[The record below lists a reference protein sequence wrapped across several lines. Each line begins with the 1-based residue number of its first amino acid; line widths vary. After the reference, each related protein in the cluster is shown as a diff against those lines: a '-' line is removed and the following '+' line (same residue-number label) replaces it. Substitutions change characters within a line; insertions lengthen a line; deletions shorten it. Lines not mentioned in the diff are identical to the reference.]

1 MGGELERDELRAF
14 QPKPVGIIE
23 GKTTTSGFKVKV
35 LSDDVGRNSFL
46 EVFHEGAY
54 YVCGIKELYR
64 TEEGIYA
71 ECFVVGQGP
80 KLPFTP
86 ASPVYLAR
94 EEHVRKALRLS
105 DDPSTGIYVGKLK
118 GLDCKVWLPI
128 KRLGRIFIVG
138 KPGSGKSY
146 TAGVIIEE
154 LLKKGIPLLVI
165 DVHGEYSSLKVMGD
179 VTSEE
184 FDVYPKSYTENVV
197 EFGDLKVNPGA
208 DVPLEALES
217 ASPEDLVV
225 PGQCTVINL
234 RGLLKEEQVSLMAS
248 LLERVFQAVVE
259 GRLKPF
265 YCVLDEAHRFA
276 GRERTKS
283 TDVVRRF
290 AQEGR
295 KFGAGLI
302 VITQRPQLLDTTVRG
317 LVGTWIIHRLSDPN
331 DMRITLESGGL
342 ESEWENVIA
351 WLESGE
357 AVITGEA
364 VEKIPIIVRI
374 RPRETKHGGEG
385 FNPLDYIAK
394 PSRSAAVETLEKLSK
409 AVVRDTDK
417 LQRQPI
423 SAPGLPQVFLP
434 IVIDESEVLAR
445 MRERLSDLDLK
456 SVELNYMPV
465 LFCEVEARV
474 ERESPPV
481 KFSESLQRLIPI
493 GVEVGEI
500 NWDSTQAY
508 GLELKDLELAELLPS
523 PPQPGYYQRTCFNIA
538 DQKAVK
544 KVKEELLAYAATKL
558 VKTIYYSKKLG
569 KFSLT
574 NDRQAFVAECL
585 KELAEV
591 EQSEERDL
599 EEKYQRSMAEIDKA
613 VEAYNER
620 LRRLGEQY
628 NALRYECEQLNEMLK
643 EAKKQK
649 KPILKLSKQ
658 LELRKSK
665 LESIRDEML
674 KINAQIKALNDKK
687 KALESERKERL
698 RELRLK
704 MSSLREFDVK
714 ATVIQPELDELTVTS
729 FQIIWV
735 PVYRAKIATG
745 KRLSKEIGIWWNA
758 LNGKGFYGSCVE
770 CGMELKDASSFALCE
785 VCLNPLGPE
794 HASQCAI
801 CGARVC
807 LKDSWTCG
815 SCSRTLC
822 SREPPLR
829 CELCEAM
836 LCQECAKRC
845 VACGDEEALCP
856 SHVKACPRCGALLCE
871 EHLKSHL
878 VRCGSCSKIAC
889 EASAERCSICGE
901 PLCTICSIPCAR
913 CGLIVCKE
921 HSWVCKTCNKAFCLD
936 EERRRC
942 TVCGSDLCTSCSYV
956 CEVCGGVACKDHTNR
971 CSSCGRLVC
980 KNCVATSKGLIRRRL
995 LCVNCAA
1002 KVS

>member
-1 MGGELERDELRAF
+1 MEKDELKAL
-14 QPKPVGIIE
+14 QVKPVGIIE
-23 GKTTTSGFKVKV
+23 GKTTTSNFKVKV
-35 LSDDVGRNSFL
+35 LSDDVGKNSFL
-46 EVFHEGAY
+46 EVFHEDAY

-64 TEEGIYA
+64 TEEGVYA
-71 ECFVVGQGP
+71 ECFVIGQGP

-94 EEHVRKALRLS
+94 GENVRKALKLS

-165 DVHGEYSSLKVMGD
+165 DVHSEYSSLKVMGD

-184 FDVYPKSYTENVV
+184 FDVYPKSYAESVV
-197 EFGDLKVNPGA
+197 EFGDPKINPGA
-208 DVPLEALES
+208 DVSLEALES
-217 ASPEDLVV
+217 ANPEDLVV
-225 PGQCTVINL
+225 PGQCTIINL
-234 RGLLKEEQVSLMAS
+234 RGLLKEEQTSLVAS

-259 GRLKPF
+259 GRLRPF

-276 GRERTKS
+276 GRERTRA

-342 ESEWENVIA
+342 EGEWENVIA

-364 VEKIPIIVRI
+364 VEKIPIIARI

-394 PSRSAAVETLEKLSK
+394 PSESTALKTLEKLSK
-409 AVVRDTDK
+409 AVVRDKDK
-417 LQRQPI
+417 LRKQPI

-434 IVIDESEVLAR
+434 TVVDESEVLAR
-445 MRERLSDLDLK
+445 MREGLADLDLK
-456 SVELNYMPV
+456 SIELNYMPA

-474 ERESPPV
+474 KRESPPV
-481 KFSESLQRLIPI
+481 KFSELLRRLIPI

-508 GLELKDLELAELLPS
+508 GLELKDLESAEPLPS
-523 PPQPGYYQRTCFNIA
+523 PPQPGYYQKTCFNIA
-538 DQKAVK
+538 DQKVVK

-558 VKTIYYSKKLG
+558 VKTMYYSKKLG

-585 KELAEV
+585 KELAEA
-591 EQSEERDL
+591 EQSEERDI
-599 EEKYQRSMAEIDKA
+599 EERYQRSMAETAKA
-613 VEAYNER
+613 VEAYKER

-649 KPILKLSKQ
+649 KPVLKLSKQ

-665 LESIRDEML
+665 LESVRDEML
-674 KINAQIKALNDKK
+674 KINAQIRALNDKK
-687 KALESERKERL
+687 KALESEYEERL

-704 MSSLREFDVK
+704 MGSLRDFDVK
-714 ATVIQPELDELTVTS
+714 TAVIQPELDELSVTS
-729 FQIIWV
+729 FQLIWV
-735 PVYRAKIATG
+735 PVYRAKIATD
-745 KRLSKEIGIWWNA
+745 KEVSKEIGIWWNA
-758 LNGKGFYGSCVE
+758 LNGKGFYGFCIE
-770 CGMELKDASSFALCE
+770 CGAELEDASSFVLCE
-785 VCLNPLGPE
+785 VCLSPLCPE

-807 LKDSWTCG
+807 PKDSWTCDP
-815 SCSRTLC
+815 CSRTLC
-822 SREPPLR
+822 SREPPSR
-829 CELCEAM
+829 CKLCEAM
-836 LCQECAKRC
+836 LCQECARRC
-845 VACGDEEALCP
+845 IACGDGVALCP
-856 SHVKACPRCGALLCE
+856 SHVKACPACRALLCE
-871 EHLKSHL
+871 EHFKSHL
-878 VRCGSCSKIAC
+878 MRCSVCSRVIC
-889 EASAERCSICGE
+889 EASARRCSVCGE
-901 PLCTICSIPCAR
+901 PLCTACSIPCAI
-913 CGLIVCKE
+913 CGRVVCRE
-921 HSWVCKTCNKAFCLD
+921 HGWVCRDCGKTFCVD
-936 EERRRC
+936 EERKRC
-942 TVCGSDLCTSCSYV
+942 ALCGSDLCASCAHV
-956 CEVCGGVACKDHTNR
+956 CAVCKGLACEDHIRR

-980 KNCVATSKGLIRRRL
+980 RNCVGESKGLIRRKL
-995 LCVNCAA
+995 FCIDCTA
-1002 KVS
+1002 KAS

>member
-1 MGGELERDELRAF
+1 MGGKLEKDELEAF
-14 QPKPVGIIE
+14 QSKSVGIIE
-23 GKTTTSGFKVKV
+23 GKTTTNGFKVKV
-35 LSDDVGRNSFL
+35 LSDEVGRNSFL
-46 EVFHEGAY
+46 EVFHEGTY
-54 YVCGIKELYR
+54 YVCGIRELYR

-71 ECFVVGQGP
+71 ECFVIGQGP

-94 EEHVRKALRLS
+94 EEHVRKALKLS

-128 KRLGRIFIVG
+128 KSLGRIFIVG

-154 LLKKGIPLLVI
+154 LLKKSIPLLII

-184 FDVYPKSYTENVV
+184 FNVYPKSYAESVV
-197 EFGDLKVNPGA
+197 EFGDPKINPGA
-208 DVPLEALES
+208 DVSLEVLES
-217 ASPEDLVV
+217 VNPEDLIV
-225 PGQCTVINL
+225 PGQCTIINL
-234 RGLLKEEQVSLMAS
+234 RGLLKEEQASLVAS
-248 LLERVFQAVVE
+248 LLEKVFQAVAE
-259 GRLKPF
+259 GSLRPF

-331 DMRITLESGGL
+331 DMRIALESGGL
-342 ESEWENVIA
+342 GSEWENIIA

-394 PSRSAAVETLEKLSK
+394 PSESTATKTLEKLSK
-409 AVVRDTDK
+409 AVVRDADK

-434 IVIDESEVLAR
+434 IAIDESEASTR
-445 MRERLSDLDLK
+445 IRERLANLDLK
-456 SVELNYMPV
+456 SIELSYMPA

-493 GVEVGEI
+493 DVGIGEM

-508 GLELKDLELAELLPS
+508 GLELKDLESAELSPS
-523 PPQPGYYQRTCFNIA
+523 PPQPGYYQKTCFNIA
-538 DQKAVK
+538 DPKSVK

-558 VKTIYYSKKLG
+558 VKTMYYSKKLG

-591 EQSEERDL
+591 EQCEEREI
-599 EEKYQRSMAEIDKA
+599 EERYRKSMAEVDKA

-620 LRRLGEQY
+620 LRKLSEQY

-665 LESIRDEML
+665 LENIRDEML
-674 KINAQIKALNDKK
+674 KINAQIKALHEKK
-687 KALESERKERL
+687 KALESERKEKL

-704 MSSLREFDVK
+704 MGSLRDFDVK
-714 ATVIQPELDELTVTS
+714 AAVIQPELDELSVTN
-729 FQIIWV
+729 FQLVWV
-735 PVYRAKIATG
+735 PVYKAKISTN
-745 KRLSKEIGIWWNA
+745 KETSKEIGIWWNA
-758 LNGKGFYGSCVE
+758 LNGKGFFGSCME
-770 CGMELKDASSFALCE
+770 CGTELKDISNLELCE
-785 VCLNPLGPE
+785 VCLSPLCSN
-794 HASQCAI
+794 HVSRCAV

-807 LKDSWTCG
+807 PKDSWVCE
-815 SCSRTLC
+815 SCSKTLC
-822 SREPPLR
+822 SREPPSR
-829 CELCEAM
+829 CRLCEAM
-836 LCQECAKRC
+836 LCRDCAKKC
-845 VACGDEEALCP
+845 VACGDEAALCP
-856 SHVKACPRCGALLCE
+856 SHVKTCPVCGATLCE
-871 EHLKSHL
+871 EHLKDHL
-878 VRCGSCSKIAC
+878 IKCSICSRTIC
-889 EASAERCSICGE
+889 ETSAERCSICSE
-901 PLCTICSIPCAR
+901 PVCTACAHACAVCGRAICKS
-913 CGLIVCKE
+913 
-921 HSWVCKTCNKAFCLD
+921 HSWVCKSCGRTLCVD
-936 EERRRC
+936 EERKKC
-942 TVCGSDLCTSCSYV
+942 AVCGSDLCTSCAHV
-956 CEVCGGVACKDHTNR
+956 CEVCKGIVCKNHVYR

-980 KNCVATSKGLIRRRL
+980 KNCVGESKGLIRRKL
-995 LCVNCAA
+995 LCVDCVA
-1002 KVS
+1002 KAG